1 VGDQPVPLQQ
11 HVSHNEAHIKTRVLS
26 ALRWTAGARTFAQ
39 VINWASTIVVIRILG
54 PEDYGLMAMSQVL
67 FFILL
72 GFSQVGLGA
81 ALVQAERISEG
92 ELKHVFGFLLTLNVV
107 LFAVQLLGAP
117 LVASAFGEPGIEP
130 LMRVLAV
137 LFLIQPF
144 IVIPSN
150 LLGRD
155 IDFKRRSLVELAA
168 SVVAALSVLGAALSG
183 LGVWALML
191 GVFVRTG
198 IEAIGLLAIRPFPLV
213 PGFAFGQI
221 SHLIKFGWV
230 KTLENFAWKV
240 FSQADMMIA
249 GRFFGAEVAGIYS
262 VTLELA
268 SLPMTK
274 LMPLLQDV
282 AMSAYS
288 RVKDNDRGAVRYYFV
303 KSLKAISL
311 LSFPVFLGMAAV
323 SWEFVDVVLGEKWAS
338 VGWPLF
344 IMALATP
351 LRIVTNLVS
360 PVVSALGR
368 PGIAVRVMLVALVV
382 MPAAFLVGSRWGV
395 IGLAAAWLFGFPLVF
410 AFAMSQ
416 LSRAIGESVAKLLEA
431 LAPATMASA
440 LMLAAV
446 MASRD
451 LLAGVL
457 HGWWGL
463 VVLVAIGVAVYSL
476 LMLTVYR
483 KLAGDVL
490 ATFRTR

>member
-1 VGDQPVPLQQ
+1 VEDQPRPRQQ
-11 HVSHNEAHIKTRVLS
+11 PVSNDETHIKTRVLS

-54 PEDYGLMAMSQVL
+54 PEDYGMMAMSHVL

-81 ALVQAERISEG
+81 ALVQAERISETDL
-92 ELKHVFGFLLTLNVV
+92 EQVFGFLLTINVA
-107 LFAVQLLGAP
+107 LFAIQFLCAP

-168 SVVAALSVLGAALSG
+168 SVVAALGVLGAALAG

-198 IEAIGLLAIRPFPLV
+198 IEAIGLFAIRPFALV
-213 PGFAFGQI
+213 PRFAFGQI
-221 SHLIKFGWV
+221 THLIKFGWV

-268 SLPMTK
+268 SLPMVK

-288 RVKDNDRGAVRYYFV
+288 RVKDRDRGAVRHYFV
-303 KSLKAISL
+303 KS
-311 LSFPVFLGMAAV
+311 
-323 SWEFVDVVLGEKWAS
+323 
-338 VGWPLF
+338 
-344 IMALATP
+344 
-351 LRIVTNLVS
+351 
-360 PVVSALGR
+360 
-368 PGIAVRVMLVALVV
+368 
-382 MPAAFLVGSRWGV
+382 
-395 IGLAAAWLFGFPLVF
+395 
-410 AFAMSQ
+410 
-416 LSRAIGESVAKLLEA
+416 
-431 LAPATMASA
+431 
-440 LMLAAV
+440 
-446 MASRD
+446 
-451 LLAGVL
+451 
-457 HGWWGL
+457 
-463 VVLVAIGVAVYSL
+463 
-476 LMLTVYR
+476 
-483 KLAGDVL
+483 
-490 ATFRTR
+490 